1 MLGLRES
8 AQYGTVPGPSSLLSI
23 FRISEMIYWMRSKL
37 ACFPWASLLLSIVRA
52 LTKIILPSGACE
64 SVNFCFLSM
73 LSGTKRVQ
81 MQRSS
86 SSVSPRKSLKNIDY
100 LKNTNL
106 NDTYHVKKYLKS
118 VHDPSMPQLCLKVAS
133 HITLVD
139 FADLFYSGTVRMLK
153 HVLCLVSWEKGS
165 FPLVV
170 NHERALK
177 NTTTRTCLSRW
188 LSALSSVFRGI
199 SDRTYGKTN
208 WTSSYSVGVAST
220 TRLALNFCEVLSCG
234 WEIICFGGN

>member
-1 MLGLRES
+1 MWKC
-8 AQYGTVPGPSSLLSI
+8 Y
-23 FRISEMIYWMRSKL
+23 F
-37 ACFPWASLLLSIVRA
+37 F
-52 LTKIILPSGACE
+52 
-64 SVNFCFLSM
+64 FLSM

-86 SSVSPRKSLKNIDY
+86 SSVSPRKSLKNIEY

-170 NHERALK
+170 NHERTLK
-177 NTTTRTCLSRW
+177 NTTTKTCLSRWSVDFADLFYSGTVRMLKHVLCLVSWEKGSFPLVVNHERTLKNTTTKTCLSRW
-188 LSALSSVFRGI
+188 LSALSSVFRGF

-220 TRLALNFCEVLSCG
+220 TRLALNFCGSLILRLG
-234 WEIICFGGN
+234 DYLFWG

>member
-1 MLGLRES
+1 
-8 AQYGTVPGPSSLLSI
+8 
-23 FRISEMIYWMRSKL
+23 
-37 ACFPWASLLLSIVRA
+37 
-52 LTKIILPSGACE
+52 
-64 SVNFCFLSM
+64 M

-118 VHDPSMPQLCLKVAS
+118 VHDPSKPQLCLKVAS
-133 HITLVD
+133 HITLVV

-220 TRLALNFCEVLSCG
+220 TRLALNFCGSFILRLGDYLFWGQLNFAVGSHDSWLLRLFCG
-234 WEIICFGGN
+234 YSV

>member
-1 MLGLRES
+1 MLL
-8 AQYGTVPGPSSLLSI
+8 
-23 FRISEMIYWMRSKL
+23 F
-37 ACFPWASLLLSIVRA
+37 
-52 LTKIILPSGACE
+52 
-64 SVNFCFLSM
+64 FLSM

-118 VHDPSMPQLCLKVAS
+118 VHDPSMPQLCLTVAS

-153 HVLCLVSWEKGS
+153 HVLCLVSWKKGS

-177 NTTTRTCLSRW
+177 TPLQERAYLADYQLCHRFFGVFLT
-188 LSALSSVFRGI
+188 ALMVRQTEPLHI
-199 SDRTYGKTN
+199 Q
-208 WTSSYSVGVAST
+208 
-220 TRLALNFCEVLSCG
+220 
-234 WEIICFGGN
+234 WEWHLPHVWH